1 MEKNLIT
8 TEQLL
13 EAVKND
19 PNNEQE
25 YSLFLGGGFLRST
38 HWFIYDPANK
48 LFGHTREWP
57 YDWFTEAEL
66 LNLYAG
72 YRWVRCA

>member
-1 MEKNLIT
+1 MEKNLIS

-48 LFGHTREWP
+48 LFGHTRDWP
-57 YDWFTEAEL
+57 HDWFTETEL
-66 LNLYAG
+66 LNRFAG
-72 YRWVRCA
+72 CLWTRVG